1 MRYPIQAGTLMLAFT
16 GCLAAAAQEQDGLA
30 LLDKPKLPFSLQFKD
45 DAIAKAVRET
55 VAESKEMEKAREGTT
70 SAALSLKEVLKGDQY
85 DAFGRQFSEAQ
96 KPSCLGPD
104 ALKHQPAGFTYGGWN
119 FSLGPLL
126 TLPFWTAAVVRGKCR

>member
-1 MRYPIQAGTLMLAFT
+1 MRYPTQAGTLVLAFA
-16 GCLAAAAQEQDGLA
+16 GCLAAVAQEPDALA
-30 LLDKPKLPFSLQFKD
+30 LEDKPKVPFSLKFKD
-45 DAIAKAVRET
+45 DAIARAVRET

-70 SAALSLKEVLKGDQY
+70 SAALSLKGVLKGDQY

>member
-1 MRYPIQAGTLMLAFT
+1 MRYPTQAGTLVLAFA
-16 GCLAAAAQEQDGLA
+16 GCLAAVAQEPDALA
-30 LLDKPKLPFSLQFKD
+30 LQDKPKVPFSLKFKD
-45 DAIAKAVRET
+45 DAIARAVRET

-70 SAALSLKEVLKGDQY
+70 SAALSLKGVLKGDQY
-85 DAFGRQFSEAQ
+85 DEFGRQFSEAQ
-96 KPSCLGPD
+96 KPTCLGPD

>member
-1 MRYPIQAGTLMLAFT
+1 MRYPTQAGTLVLAFA
-16 GCLAAAAQEQDGLA
+16 GCLAAAAQEADALA
-30 LLDKPKLPFSLQFKD
+30 VQDKPKVPFSLKFKD
-45 DAIAKAVRET
+45 DAIARAVRET

-70 SAALSLKEVLKGDQY
+70 SAALSLKGVLKGDRY
-85 DAFGRQFSEAQ
+85 DEFGRQFSEAQ

>member
-1 MRYPIQAGTLMLAFT
+1 MRYPTRAGMLALAFA
-16 GCLAAAAQEQDGLA
+16 GCMAAVAQETDGLA
-30 LLDKPKLPFSLQFKD
+30 LQDKTKVPFSLQFKD

-55 VAESKEMEKAREGTT
+55 VAESKGMEKAREGTT
-70 SAALSLKEVLKGDQY
+70 SAALSLKGVLKGDQY

-126 TLPFWTAAVVRGKCR
+126 TMPFWTAAVVRGKCR